1 MNNSYNYL
9 KRYMNSFIKKNI
21 PFNEQY
27 ECKDF
32 FLKLSNNSNEINY
45 KKNLNPIRI
54 TENNN
59 KVKIPFNEQYECKDF
74 KLK

>member
-9 KRYMNSFIKKNI
+9 KRYMNLFIKKNI

-32 FLKLSNNSNEINY
+32 YLKNIPLKHI
-45 KKNLNPIRI
+45 PIK
-54 TENNN
+54 NNN
-59 KVKIPFNEQYECKDF
+59 NNTIVIRKTNDKIIPYKDQYECRDF
-74 KLK
+74 